1 MYISPAPS
9 LPWCEFAISFQGSQ
23 CMLEGFV
30 FLWLWNKLCWF
41 HGNALRLQTFLFLVW
56 CLLLFH
62 HTTGGLDHHHL
73 CALCPS
79 IWLEDSKGK
88 ILFKHSTR
96 KCHKSSYVS
105 GFHHDIVSGLD
116 AQYSTVQVGHAF
128 ATCGYKQTTFFSR
141 VFVLSQVLWS
151 YPSLSPAH
159 APPLACHFI
168 SLLGTCSNQI
178 DF

>member
-128 ATCGYKQTTFFSR
+128 ATCGYKQTRQPSSPGFLYCLKGFEVILPCPRPMLLPWR
-141 VFVLSQVLWS
+141 VTS
-151 YPSLSPAH
+151 SLYL
-159 APPLACHFI
+159 APVRI
-168 SLLGTCSNQI
+168 K
-178 DF
+178 

>member
-62 HTTGGLDHHHL
+62 HTPSGLDHHHL
-73 CALCPS
+73 CALRPS

-88 ILFKHSTR
+88 ILFKHSTW

-128 ATCGYKQTTFFSR
+128 ATCGYKQTSQPSSPGFLYCLKCFEVILPCPRPMLLPWR
-141 VFVLSQVLWS
+141 VTS
-151 YPSLSPAH
+151 SLY
-159 APPLACHFI
+159 
-168 SLLGTCSNQI
+168 
-178 DF
+178 